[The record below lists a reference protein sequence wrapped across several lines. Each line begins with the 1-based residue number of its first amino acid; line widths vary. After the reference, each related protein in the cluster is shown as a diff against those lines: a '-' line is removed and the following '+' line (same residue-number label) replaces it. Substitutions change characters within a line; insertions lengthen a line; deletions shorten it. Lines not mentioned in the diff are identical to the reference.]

1 MIALKPVL
9 TRAGM
14 RAVFNADSDGLQ
26 ARISHIAFGDSAY
39 APTGEETALKNERVR
54 VPIAGG
60 SWVGDF
66 TVHMTALL
74 DAGPS
79 FWVRECGIVLDTG
92 TLLAVWSDAAT
103 PLAYKTAGVPL
114 VAAFDLTL
122 EQLPASAITVQAGDV
137 DLTLFFGSE
146 FAALATAIARH
157 GIELRGLMDR
167 VDALERD
174 RRLTWAVAQAKRNA
188 DDINAIK
195 TGA

>member
-14 RAVFNADSDGLQ
+14 RAVFNADRDGLK
-26 ARISHIAFGDSAY
+26 ATISHIAFGDTAY

-60 SWVGDF
+60 SWVGDY
-66 TVHMTALL
+66 TIHMTALL

-79 FWVRECGIVLDTG
+79 FWVRECGIVLDNG
-92 TLLAVWSDAAT
+92 TLLAVWSDTAT
-103 PLAYKTAGVPL
+103 PLAYKTAGVPI
-114 VAAFDLTL
+114 VTAFDLTL
-122 EQLPASAITVQAGDV
+122 EQLPPSSLTVQAGNV

-146 FAALATAIARH
+146 FAAFATAIARH

-167 VDALERD
+167 VSALEKDKRID
-174 RRLTWAVAQAKRNA
+174 WSVAQAGRNA
-188 DDINAIK
+188 ADLYRLRN
-195 TGA
+195 GA

>member
-1 MIALKPVL
+1 MNALKPVL

-14 RAVFNADSDGLQ
+14 RAVFNASSTGLK
-26 ARISHIAFGDSAY
+26 ATISHIAFGDSAY
-39 APTGEETALKNERVR
+39 APTGDETALKNERVR

-79 FWVRECGIVLDTG
+79 FWIRECGIVLDTG
-92 TLLAVWSDAAT
+92 TLLAVWSDAST

-114 VAAFDLTL
+114 VTAFDLTL

-146 FAALATAIARH
+146 FAAFATAIARH
-157 GIELRGLMDR
+157 GIELRDLMDR
-167 VDALERD
+167 VEALEKD
-174 RRLTWAVAQAKRNA
+174 KRLDWAVAQARRNA
-188 DDINAIK
+188 TEIHNLK
-195 TGA
+195 FGA